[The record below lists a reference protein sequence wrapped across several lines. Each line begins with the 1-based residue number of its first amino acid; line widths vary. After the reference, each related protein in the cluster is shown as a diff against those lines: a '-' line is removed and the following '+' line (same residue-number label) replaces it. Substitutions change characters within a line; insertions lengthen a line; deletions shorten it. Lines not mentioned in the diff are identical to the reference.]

1 VEISRSV
8 GVTMTLKQVPIPSPR
23 GSRNV
28 RPAAARAQGRD
39 QDTAKVDLV
48 PSHPAT
54 PPSRSATVRSNR
66 SPCSSTDKN
75 GRPAPQL
82 TKTVA
87 RSNQQQR
94 PAQAPP
100 PASARPP
107 PPTRATAEVHTNAF
121 GTVDHYQGEGD
132 VQPMDAKELA
142 YIQAVCARHIMPS
155 QYAVIIYLSVVVQ
168 T

>member
-1 VEISRSV
+1 
-8 GVTMTLKQVPIPSPR
+8 MKLKQVPSPSPR

-28 RPAAARAQGRD
+28 RPATARAQGRD

-54 PPSRSATVRSNR
+54 PPSRSATVRSSAQSLSLRR
-66 SPCSSTDKN
+66 SAP

-87 RSNQQQR
+87 RFNQQR